1 MRFDYRFTPEIR
13 ITLRNKKSTL
23 DVYALVDSGADFCT
37 FPTFMGTKIGLDIKS
52 VPVSKM
58 KGLGGEVDTWYRDI
72 EIIVRGNMLK
82 VKAAF
87 VDNLPKA
94 ILGRSGFF
102 EEYKVIF
109 SHSEKYVEI
118 KPMNN

>member
-37 FPTFMGTKIGLDIKS
+37 FPTFMGTKTGLDIKS
-52 VPVSKM
+52 APVSKM
-58 KGLGGEVDTWYRDI
+58 KGLGGEVDTWYHDI
-72 EIIVRGNMLK
+72 QIVLRRNIID

-87 VDNLPKA
+87 IDDLPAA
-94 ILGRSGFF
+94 ILGRNGFF
-102 EEYKVIF
+102 ETYKVIIC
-109 SHSEKYVEI
+109 HSERYLELKNI
-118 KPMNN
+118 NK